1 MTTAIVTTDE
11 LRKMREDIEG
21 KGKGGATRD
30 AAIITREEIERM
42 KRSTKIQSVQEK
54 KDCAKIEQEQK

>member
-1 MTTAIVTTDE
+1 MTSTAIVTTDE

-30 AAIITREEIERM
+30 AAIITAAEIERM

-54 KDCAKIEQEQK
+54 KAEFKI